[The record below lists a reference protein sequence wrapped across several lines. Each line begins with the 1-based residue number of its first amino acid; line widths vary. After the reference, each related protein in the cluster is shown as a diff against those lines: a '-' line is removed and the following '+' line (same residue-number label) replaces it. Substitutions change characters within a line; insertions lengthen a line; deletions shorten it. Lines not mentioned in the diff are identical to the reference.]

1 MKSCFPKLIPLLA
14 LFAVAVPPSVPAQQ
28 APAPGAGV
36 LDQALADAKSRV
48 EKAKK
53 ELAALRRTIEEE
65 KVPSNQRISA
75 LDEKLIEVR
84 KEYDRVLKLRDS
96 STLDVTN
103 LNARITALQAQEKY
117 LNGLVDDYVRNLE
130 ARLHVAETQRY
141 GESMIALKTKSENAN
156 LGEKERIAAR
166 LDLIDLSLDRLEEA
180 VGGTVFDGSAA
191 DASGVIREGQFLQ
204 VGPIVW
210 FASKDG
216 AAAGMSDSRLGSV
229 EPTIVMVPDVEPG
242 SISTAIAN
250 GGGSLPVDVT
260 RGQAIKIVTMNDSIA
275 DEFRKGGSVMWPMG
289 ILASISLLIAL
300 VKWVHLSLVQRPG
313 QRRLGRI
320 FTSLHGGQVLAAR
333 KEAAQLRGPVGKM
346 LAAAIDHFQEPQ
358 DLVEEAMYEQTLK
371 AKTSLNSWLP
381 FIGITAAASPLL
393 GLLGTVTGMISTF
406 KLITIFGTGDAG
418 NFSAGISEALITTKW
433 GLIMAIPS
441 LLIHA
446 YLSRKAKGVLDD
458 MEKIAVAYMGQIN
471 TDGSP
476 APGIRGN
483 DDPPMGSSPQ
493 STAGDETHGQ
503 TSPAQ
508 A

>member
-1 MKSCFPKLIPLLA
+1 MKSCFPKLIPLFVL
-14 LFAVAVPPSVPAQQ
+14 VATVATPMARAQQ

-48 EKAKK
+48 EKATA
-53 ELAALRRTIEEE
+53 ELATLRRTIEEE

-96 STLDVTN
+96 STLDVSN

-130 ARLHVAETQRY
+130 ARLHVAESQRY
-141 GESMIALKTKSENAN
+141 GETMIALKTKSENAN
-156 LGEKERIAAR
+156 LGEKERIGAR
-166 LDLIDLSLDRLEEA
+166 LDLINLSLDRLEEA
-180 VGGTVFDGSAA
+180 VGGTVFAGAAA

-204 VGPIVW
+204 AGPMVW
-210 FASKDG
+210 FAAKDG
-216 AAAGMSDSRLGSV
+216 SAAGLSDSRLGSA
-229 EPTIVMVPDVEPG
+229 EPTIVPVPDVEPG
-242 SISTAIAN
+242 SIATAIAN
-250 GGGSLPVDVT
+250 GGGVIPVDVT
-260 RGQAIKIVTMNDSIA
+260 RGQAIKIAEMEDSIV

-289 ILASISLLIAL
+289 LLAGISLLIAIA
-300 VKWVHLSLVQRPG
+300 KWIHLSLVQRPG
-313 QRRLGRI
+313 QRRLARI
-320 FTSLHGGQVLAAR
+320 FSSLREGKVLAAR
-333 KEAAQLRGPVGKM
+333 KDAVQVRGPVGKM

-446 YLSRKAKGVLDD
+446 YLSRKAKAVLDD

-471 TDGSP
+471 TDGSQ
-476 APGIRGN
+476 APGIQGN
-483 DDPPMGSSPQ
+483 DSPPPSSDADAPP
-493 STAGDETHGQ
+493 
-503 TSPAQ
+503 SPAPVPT
-508 A
+508 